1 MTAFYQEK
9 KLKQTLLLSSIT
21 AVFSNQ
27 VAFSAELQ
35 QSNNVVALDM
45 ISVVGQATSG
55 LDHVVNSDDLEKNQA
70 SDLSDIFRR
79 ESSVSVGGSVKM
91 GQKVYVR
98 NIGEDSLNV
107 SVDGAEQAGAV
118 FHHSGRIAVDPEL
131 LKRVEIEAG
140 AGSAAAGPG
149 ALGGSVRFTTKD
161 PEDLLKEGQ
170 NIGALVKTSYFS
182 NGDNKK
188 ASATVFGRSNTG
200 VLSGMLSLVGSD
212 VDNSDDGNGD
222 EIAGTESE
230 KSLGYAKVIA
240 ELSDEQSLSLSYE
253 NVTEEGKIL
262 YKPEL
267 IASRRNV
274 PEPTEG
280 NRVTSIVNYAL
291 AGQDNDW
298 LDLSLNLYHTEQEQ
312 EREFRGTSYDGAVET
327 VGLTLQNKSRI
338 AQHQLVYGINYR
350 DDESRLHDVDFAQ
363 SDFQEAG
370 KVKGIYLQDV
380 IELNQQLTVST
391 GIRFDDYEL
400 NDVNAQNITD
410 SGFSPNLSAN
420 YELMPGLSISAG
432 YAEALRG
439 PEVKDSFK
447 LSTSSNIPDLQ
458 AEKAKNIELGLDFSR
473 SDFNLG
479 LGVYRSV
486 IENPIAGVTPFA
498 KVYENLEDDIKSL
511 GYFVRLDHSW
521 DKLTLAA
528 SFNSADTEANGE
540 PVTRYFYSSSAASTG
555 DTLILDLGYQF
566 SENLTAG
573 WATEFVKGIDDIRL
587 VVAGEQLQVD
597 KPGYSVHDIYLRWL
611 PLSDDNVT
619 VNFAVK
625 NLFDKQYLSHGSVED
640 FQGNAGYEGISG
652 SPEAGR
658 DVRLSV
664 AVRF

>member
-363 SDFQEAG
+363 PDFQEAG

-380 IELNQQLTVST
+380 IEFNQQLTVST

>member
-98 NIGEDSLNV
+98 NIGEDSSNV

-363 SDFQEAG
+363 PDFQEAG

-380 IELNQQLTVST
+380 IEFNQQLTVST